1 LSKGILRNKL
11 DVRSEMKN
19 PWIEARPENLH
30 HRGRRGPQR
39 KSFCCINQE
48 SKALGSDLEF
58 KHLHA
63 ITLAAGV
70 RLQEEKD
77 RLRKRHL
84 VAFAPGSAK
93 PPEVIQRGTGST
105 VNGER
110 LTVNSNTKLDFP
122 QNLPSAA
129 LFVLTCDGGSPAR
142 SLVFGEK
149 GHNLLLAPFRYL
161 LGHLVTRGWFLNPQK
176 DPGFPLSCTPLRSL
190 WWKISSLALASGFPF
205 NSSNLSSDASHF
217 VSFFRSLF
225 TVHRSRSFRPCL
237 SCLLTP
243 AACRLP
249 SVFLFFSLFVSRL
262 TSHAS
267 RALALP
273 VSLFF
278 PSRRSLPC
286 A

>member
-1 LSKGILRNKL
+1 LSKDEVRETLE
-11 DVRSEMKN
+11 VRSETKN
-19 PWIEARPENLH
+19 PCIEAGPENLH
-30 HRGRRGPQR
+30 HRGHRGPQ
-39 KSFCCINQE
+39 S

-77 RLRKRHL
+77 RLRKR
-84 VAFAPGSAK
+84 
-93 PPEVIQRGTGST
+93 ST
-105 VNGER
+105 VNGEG

-122 QNLPSAA
+122 QNLPSAV

-149 GHNLLLAPFRYL
+149 GHNLLLAPSRYL

-176 DPGFPLSCTPLRSL
+176 DPGFPLSCTPLCSL
-190 WWKISSLALASGFPF
+190 WWKIFSLALASGFPF
-205 NSSNLSSDASHF
+205 NSSHLSSDASHF

-237 SCLLTP
+237 SCLLLP

-278 PSRRSLPC
+278 PSRRSLSC

>member
-1 LSKGILRNKL
+1 MSKDEVRETL
-11 DVRSEMKN
+11 DVRSETKN
-19 PWIEARPENLH
+19 PWIEAGPENLH

-48 SKALGSDLEF
+48 RNPGFPSFLPPGSPTSSKALGSDLEF

-77 RLRKRHL
+77 RLRKR
-84 VAFAPGSAK
+84 
-93 PPEVIQRGTGST
+93 ST
-105 VNGER
+105 VNGEG

-122 QNLPSAA
+122 QNLPSAV

-190 WWKISSLALASGFPF
+190 WWKIFSLALASGFPF
-205 NSSNLSSDASHF
+205 NSSHLSSDASHF

-237 SCLLTP
+237 SCLLSP
-243 AACRLP
+243 AACRLA
-249 SVFLFFSLFVSRL
+249 FGGHVSRL

>member
-1 LSKGILRNKL
+1 MLYKPGK
-11 DVRSEMKN
+11 K
-19 PWIEARPENLH
+19 P
-30 HRGRRGPQR
+30 GFPQFPPPR
-39 KSFCCINQE
+39 FSC

-77 RLRKRHL
+77 RLRKR
-84 VAFAPGSAK
+84 
-93 PPEVIQRGTGST
+93 ST
-105 VNGER
+105 VNGEG
-110 LTVNSNTKLDFP
+110 LTVNSNTKAVL
-122 QNLPSAA
+122 S
-129 LFVLTCDGGSPAR
+129 VLTCDGGSPAR

-176 DPGFPLSCTPLRSL
+176 DSGFPLSCTPLRSL
-190 WWKISSLALASGFPF
+190 WWKIFSLALASGFPF
-205 NSSNLSSDASHF
+205 NSSHLSSDASHF

-237 SCLLTP
+237 SCLLLP
-243 AACRLP
+243 AACCLP

>member
-1 LSKGILRNKL
+1 MSKGILRNKL

-84 VAFAPGSAK
+84 VAFAPG
-93 PPEVIQRGTGST
+93 TGST

-161 LGHLVTRGWFLNPQK
+161 LGHLVTREWFLNPQK
-176 DPGFPLSCTPLRSL
+176 DPGFPLSRTPLRSL

-217 VSFFRSLF
+217 VSFFRFPF
-225 TVHRSRSFRPCL
+225 TVDPVPRWITSGGFALPGAKATR
-237 SCLLTP
+237 
-243 AACRLP
+243 CRL
-249 SVFLFFSLFVSRL
+249 RL
-262 TSHAS
+262 SIFH
-267 RALALP
+267 RG
-273 VSLFF
+273 
-278 PSRRSLPC
+278 SLPC